1 MSHPLNSTILL
12 YHFKQYGLFSKKR
25 CKNLLRSVLNYV
37 FVIILTSGGASNNAF
52 CGKFVSNPTATK
64 TNGNVQYCTS
74 EMSAFWIFFAALTT
88 AYVIYYAVVISGDL
102 IGKPKEGRTSSEE
115 TFDLG
120 DLAPES
126 SRKVEE
132 TDGGFRV
139 QGDDGSV
146 MEQELVVTRSM
157 TDALQGG
164 EPEEYAP
171 KLDST
176 GAVITPAQKKIEA
189 VKEDMEE
196 IETEQNT
203 ALASNMF
210 VSALLH
216 GKPDVPIDKTVIPGG
231 GTTPED
237 GREKEVTDDAGMHI

>member
-1 MSHPLNSTILL
+1 M
-12 YHFKQYGLFSKKR
+12 
-25 CKNLLRSVLNYV
+25 NYV
-37 FVIILTSGGASNNAF
+37 FVIILTSGGVTKNAF
-52 CGKFVSNPTATK
+52 HGKFMSNSTATK

-102 IGKPKEGRTSSEE
+102 MGKPKEGRTSSEE

-120 DLAPES
+120 DLAPEA

-139 QGDDGSV
+139 HGDDGSV
-146 MEQELVVTRSM
+146 MEQELVTRAM
-157 TDALQGG
+157 TGALQGG

-171 KLDST
+171 MLDST

-189 VKEDMEE
+189 VQEDMEE

-210 VSALLH
+210 VTALLH
-216 GKPDVPIDKTVIPGG
+216 GTPDVPIDKTVMPGG
-231 GTTPED
+231 GAPPD
-237 GREKEVTDDAGMHI
+237 VVKEKEVGDDAGMHI

>member
-1 MSHPLNSTILL
+1 
-12 YHFKQYGLFSKKR
+12 
-25 CKNLLRSVLNYV
+25 
-37 FVIILTSGGASNNAF
+37 
-52 CGKFVSNPTATK
+52 
-64 TNGNVQYCTS
+64 
-74 EMSAFWIFFAALTT
+74 MSAFWIFFAALTA

-102 IGKPKEGRTSSEE
+102 MGKPKEGRSSSEE

-120 DLAPES
+120 DFAPES

-139 QGDDGSV
+139 SGDDGSV
-146 MEQELVVTRSM
+146 MEQELVTRM
-157 TDALQGG
+157 MAGAIQDG

-203 ALASNMF
+203 ALAANMF

-216 GKPDVPIDKTVIPGG
+216 GKPDVPIDKTVIPGVG
-231 GTTPED
+231 APPDEGK
-237 GREKEVTDDAGMHI
+237 EKEVGDDAGMHI